1 MILQSSPRRERQFL
15 LLGGVSGFLSVALG
29 AFGAHAL
36 RDALPPDR
44 LAAFETG
51 VRWQA
56 VHTLALLAA
65 GLFSGRGVTG
75 PFAPA
80 AGWLFLLGIVVFSG
94 SLYVLALSGARAWG
108 AVTPVGGVA
117 WLAGW
122 ACLALAGLRRREVV
136 VEIDAM
142 EAGGRTEGDEAAE
155 SDAAPPPPGREG
167 S

>member
-36 RDALPPDR
+36 RDALPADR
-44 LAAFETG
+44 LAAFDTG

-65 GLFSGRGVTG
+65 GLFSGRGTG

-80 AGWLFLLGIVVFSG
+80 AGWLFLLGIAVFSG
-94 SLYVLALSGARAWG
+94 SLYVLALSGVRGWG

-122 ACLALAGLRRREVV
+122 ACLALAGLRRRDVV
-136 VEIDAM
+136 FEIDAM
-142 EAGGRTEGDEAAE
+142 GGEETPEPDAE
-155 SDAAPPPPGREG
+155 SAPPPPGRG
-167 S
+167 GP